1 MECQPTGLFRDET
14 WFLPLASLNLQKT
27 PPQSH
32 RSMLILSANKTLQ
45 CFSRETFYCPFSHP
59 IPAHRSPDSAI
70 PTPLSFLRSV
80 FLAKGHNTWA
90 QSWKKKKKVVQV
102 HTFKWTHC
110 QVQTLGNIQY
120 PIQEVFK
127 NTKWK
132 TFNLHSVKSHLGV
145 SYFCLAHHYIPYLSI
160 YLIRDTHFDWLLCLG
175 MFMLKLALFP
185 SWLHNKLFF

>member
-1 MECQPTGLFRDET
+1 MECQPTSLFRAET

-32 RSMLILSANKTLQ
+32 TSMLILSTNKTRQ

-70 PTPLSFLRSV
+70 PTPMSFLRSV

-90 QSWKKKKKVVQV
+90 QSRKKKIKKLLFKFIHSSG
-102 HTFKWTHC
+102 HTVRFKPW
-110 QVQTLGNIQY
+110 GIFGIQY
-120 PIQEVFK
+120 RRFSRTQNER
-127 NTKWK
+127 
-132 TFNLHSVKSHLGV
+132 LKSHLGV
-145 SYFCLAHHYIPYLSI
+145 SYLCLAHHYIPYLSI

>member
-1 MECQPTGLFRDET
+1 MECQPTSLFRAET

-32 RSMLILSANKTLQ
+32 RSLLILSANKTRQ

-70 PTPLSFLRSV
+70 PTPMSFLRSV

-90 QSWKKKKKVVQV
+90 QSWKKNNKKKSCSSSYIQV
-102 HTFKWTHC
+102 D
-110 QVQTLGNIQY
+110 TLSGSNLGEY
-120 PIQEVFK
+120 SVSNTGGFQEHK
-127 NTKWK
+127 MKD
-132 TFNLHSVKSHLGV
+132 SVKSHLGV
-145 SYFCLAHHYIPYLSI
+145 SYLCLAHHYIPYLSI

>member
-59 IPAHRSPDSAI
+59 IPAHRRPDSAI

-90 QSWKKKKKVVQV
+90 QSWKKKKKLFKFIHSSG
-102 HTFKWTHC
+102 HTVRFKPW
-110 QVQTLGNIQY
+110 GIFSIQY
-120 PIQEVFK
+120 RRFSRTQNERPLIFTLWKAIWVCLIFAWPI
-127 NTKWK
+127 TIY
-132 TFNLHSVKSHLGV
+132 H
-145 SYFCLAHHYIPYLSI
+145 IYLSI
-160 YLIRDTHFDWLLCLG
+160 
-175 MFMLKLALFP
+175 
-185 SWLHNKLFF
+185 